1 MAISVPQ
8 MQQRFTG
15 YDFGQNTARNLLDAV
30 RMKNQTE
37 QFNRDFKIR
46 KSAQESLNRIAE
58 SQEKRTQGEFDRLS
72 LDRMGRSD
80 TLRKQA
86 ISEKKIDTLGKNI
99 NEALNNPSVN
109 VKTIQP
115 DDSIGTRALNMLN
128 RQAYNL
134 YNALYPSYA
143 RDRYSRNLGLNQA
156 VEDRSNINFSSDPRI
171 NYTQDLYELDR
182 STPDNLLNQVMIN
195 SNY

>member
-1 MAISVPQ
+1 MSYYVPA
-8 MQQRFTG
+8 MQQRFTQ
-15 YDFGQNTARNLLDAV
+15 YDSGQNTARNLLDAV
-30 RMKNQTE
+30 RIKNQTE

-58 SQEKRTQGEFDRLS
+58 AQEKRTQSEFDRLS

-86 ISEKKIDTLGKNI
+86 ISEKKIETLGKNV

-115 DDSIGTRALNMLN
+115 DDSIGTRVSNMFN
-128 RQAYNL
+128 KQVYNL